1 MRTTLGISPPVWEEP
16 LLLVLASG
24 LWIMMQISVFRIVL
38 EQVLVEAWL
47 NHGTISTTLNRH
59 VAPNER
65 GGLSIVIHS
74 VILESFIDL
83 HYRQS
88 ASLSLQ

>member
-1 MRTTLGISPPVWEEP
+1 
-16 LLLVLASG
+16 
-24 LWIMMQISVFRIVL
+24 VFRIVL
-38 EQVLVEAWL
+38 ERVLVEAWL

-88 ASLSLQ
+88 ASLSVQ